1 MEISFYQVDVFTK
14 QLFGGNPLAVFPQAQ
29 DFKEEDLQKVAREM
43 NLSETTFV
51 YPSTSDEADFDVRIF
66 TPTCEIPFAGHPTL
80 GTAYVLRENGLV
92 TKDKNPL
99 RLNFKAGIIPVWT
112 EEDKGFMQ
120 HPPAKFLQELE
131 RSEKIA
137 QALGLGLEH
146 LDGRFPIQVV
156 STGFPALL
164 VPVISLDKIREIGIN
179 TQTLHEVLEPLG
191 IDMVYAF
198 TTQVVHSSFSLH
210 SRAFAPSMGI
220 PEDPATGS
228 VSGAVGAYLAKYDV
242 IEKEKL
248 GDIKIEQ
255 GYEMKR
261 PSSIYV
267 QVTQQGSEIQK
278 IRVGGQTQSVFTGQ
292 MNL

>member
-66 TPTCEIPFAGHPTL
+66 TPTCEIPFAGHLTL

>member
-92 TKDKNPL
+92 PKDKNPL

>member
-164 VPVISLDKIREIGIN
+164 VPVISLDKIKEIAIN

>member
-1 MEISFYQVDVFTK
+1 
-14 QLFGGNPLAVFPQAQ
+14 
-29 DFKEEDLQKVAREM
+29 
-43 NLSETTFV
+43 
-51 YPSTSDEADFDVRIF
+51 
-66 TPTCEIPFAGHPTL
+66 
-80 GTAYVLRENGLV
+80 
-92 TKDKNPL
+92 
-99 RLNFKAGIIPVWT
+99 
-112 EEDKGFMQ
+112 
-120 HPPAKFLQELE
+120 
-131 RSEKIA
+131 EKIA

-164 VPVISLDKIREIGIN
+164 VPVISLDKIKEIAIN

>member
-1 MEISFYQVDVFTK
+1 
-14 QLFGGNPLAVFPQAQ
+14 
-29 DFKEEDLQKVAREM
+29 
-43 NLSETTFV
+43 
-51 YPSTSDEADFDVRIF
+51 
-66 TPTCEIPFAGHPTL
+66 
-80 GTAYVLRENGLV
+80 
-92 TKDKNPL
+92 
-99 RLNFKAGIIPVWT
+99 
-112 EEDKGFMQ
+112 MQ

-131 RSEKIA
+131 RSEKIS
-137 QALGLGLEH
+137 QALGLGLKC
-146 LDGRFPIQVV
+146 LDDRFPIQVV

-164 VPVISLDKIREIGIN
+164 VPVISLDNIKEVAIN
-179 TQTLHEVLEPLG
+179 AQVLDEVLEPLG

-198 TTQVVHSSFSLH
+198 TTQVVHSSFTLH

-278 IRVGGQTQSVFTGQ
+278 IRVGGQTQPVFMGR

>member
-14 QLFGGNPLAVFPQAQ
+14 HLFGGNPLAVFPQAQ

-51 YPSTSDEADFDVRIF
+51 YPSTSEEADFDVRIF

-99 RLNFKAGIIPVWT
+99 RLNFKAGIIPVWA

-131 RSEKIA
+131 RSEKIS
-137 QALGLGLEH
+137 QALGLGLKC
-146 LDGRFPIQVV
+146 LDDRFPIQVV

-164 VPVISLDKIREIGIN
+164 VPVISLDNIKEVAIN
-179 TQTLHEVLEPLG
+179 AQVLDEVLEPLG

-198 TTQVVHSSFSLH
+198 TTQVVHSSFTLH

-261 PSSIYV
+261 PGLIF
-267 QVTQQGSEIQK
+267 VTVDGK
-278 IRVGGQTQSVFTGQ
+278 TIRVGGKTRMVFKAS
-292 MNL
+292 LYLE